1 VIQNFIDRFMANQAA
16 IEAKFKAA
24 HPESYEDIVRVVVDA
39 VKGDEYD
46 HMDPSRIHTID
57 DGDYQ
62 GTLLFVIASSGY
74 KPSKYWYV
82 KVGYGSCSGC
92 DTLQDIRGYTDEPV
106 TDQQLR
112 DYMTLAL
119 HIVQGLKEMSDD
131 ES

>member
-1 VIQNFIDRFMANQAA
+1 MIQNFIERFMANQAS
-16 IEAKFKAA
+16 IEAKFRAA
-24 HPESYEDIVRVVVDA
+24 HPESYGDVVRVVVDA

-74 KPSKYWYV
+74 QPSKYWYV
-82 KVGYGSCSGC
+82 KVAYGSCSGC
-92 DTLQDIRGYTDEPV
+92 DTLQDIRGYNDEPV